1 MWKLSAETTFVFKK
15 YWWVTGQIQSFH
27 KTNKSI
33 KIKTSITIAAS
44 ILSIFAAVS
53 IATATIHTVN
63 NNLNGPGIFTS
74 IQAGHDA
81 AANGDTLYLAASPSG
96 YVGATF
102 TKKMAVFGAGMRPI
116 EKKDNSATSF
126 LIGGIT
132 LNSGS
137 DGSLFVGINFNGHG
151 LTINSNVSNCQVLRN
166 NFSSGNNLIIFGSGS
181 FSGWLI
187 ANNFFSQTGC
197 GSPCINGQNQIFT
210 NFLIQNNVFTDNVS
224 CLNSS
229 FVLLGFGSTAN
240 CIFSNNLVYS
250 DQAGEV
256 AFGSV
261 SNFIME
267 NNIFQTASPGGATN
281 CVMNNNITFGTSQDA
296 LPYGT
301 NSGLNNVGNTDP
313 QLTSFSNAIK
323 TPFQNFQPA
332 AGPAKTGG
340 VSGTQMGVYGGGF
353 NWNNSAV
360 PPIPAIKSLSITS
373 GSTVPSGGS
382 MTIKVTATKQN

>member
-1 MWKLSAETTFVFKK
+1 M
-15 YWWVTGQIQSFH
+15 
-27 KTNKSI
+27 
-33 KIKTSITIAAS
+33 KTSFNIAAS
-44 ILSIFAAVS
+44 ILSIFTL
-53 IATATIHTVN
+53 ATLANATIHTVN

-74 IQAGHDA
+74 IQAAHDA
-81 AANGDTLYLAASPSG
+81 AANGDSLYLAASPSG
-96 YVGATF
+96 YAGGTF
-102 TKKMAVFGAGMRPI
+102 TKKLAVFGAGMRPI

-126 LIGGIT
+126 LVGGIT

-137 DGSLFVGINFNGHG
+137 DGSQFVGINFNGQG
-151 LTINSNVSNCQVLRN
+151 LTIQSNVSNCQVLRN
-166 NFSSGNNLIIFGSGS
+166 NFSSGSNMIIFGSGS

-197 GSPCINGQNQIFT
+197 FSPTINGQNQTFT
-210 NFLIQNNVFTDNVS
+210 NFLIQNNVFNDNTG
-224 CLNSS
+224 CPNSD
-229 FVLLGFGSTAN
+229 FVLRGFGSTAN
-240 CIFSNNLVYS
+240 CIFSNNLIYS
-250 DQAGEV
+250 DQAADG

-267 NNIFQTASPGGATN
+267 NNIFHTASPTGATN
-281 CVMNNNITFGTSQDA
+281 CVMNNNITFGTNQDA

-313 QLTSFSNAIK
+313 QLTTFSNAIK

-360 PPIPAIKSLSITS
+360 PPIPAIKSFSITS